1 MPPRTVKKGAASA
14 GSKRNPRST
23 RGSSKSQNP
32 PAEPVEEGVNVKE
45 ASVPVVG
52 AGEEEKWEVSEAVKL
67 DEKPTVELKVV
78 IEEENTGLNLNSR
91 GSDAMRKENLS
102 KESIEEYEKD
112 ERLELDDNE
121 PEEYGGVD
129 YDEKEMGPDELEYEV
144 EEELE
149 EEQDGDEKEGDL
161 SDYEDIHEVEVE
173 GDADGEHPEEEVDHA
188 VLDDREEHDERR
200 EVFQERQK
208 RKEFEVFVGGLDK
221 DATEDDIRK
230 VFSQVGE
237 VVEVRL
243 MMNPQTKK
251 NKGFAFLRFATIEQ
265 AKRAF
270 RELKNPV
277 INGKQCGVTPSQDS
291 DTLFL
296 GNICRTWTKEALKGK
311 LKQYGV
317 DNVEDLT
324 LVEDSNNEG
333 MNRGFAFLEFAS
345 RSDAMDAFK
354 HLQRRDVL
362 FGVDRPAK
370 VSFADSF
377 IDPGDEIM
385 TQLRTIFIDCLPPS
399 WDEDRV
405 RELLKKYGEI
415 EKIELARNMPSA
427 GRKDYGFVTFD
438 THDAAVTCAK
448 SINNTELGEG
458 DIKAKVRARLS
469 RPHQRGRDKHISR
482 DGFRYGRGSRRVV
495 RGSWSRPDPRG
506 FSPRGVRRIINRAPP
521 PSLKRPVGLRDKRPL
536 MTAPTRGRPLTPP
549 PSRSYDRRALAV
561 PYPKSSL
568 KREYDRRDEL
578 PPSRSRGVMDY
589 GSRVVP
595 DRHSSYR
602 EEYSSRNSG
611 YFDLPRSTS
620 RTVARRPYVDDS
632 YAQRFER
639 QPPGYREGRDR
650 DYETMSGSKRPYAVM
665 DDGPPRYVDVG
676 ARHSRA
682 RLDYELAGGSPPYS
696 DAYGDRLGRSNLGYG
711 GSRSSMFGQDSH
723 DLYGSRQGMGY
734 GGGSF
739 SSSDIGGMYSSSGYG
754 GDYMPRGSDV
764 AGSSY
769 TSMYPSR
776 GMDGRSSSFFRFWVG
791 LDLVEYGRQRF
802 ELIVQQENLFLTEV
816 PLRNV
821 TASAFLYL

>member
-91 GSDAMRKENLS
+91 GSDAMRTEENLS

-776 GMDGRSSSFFRFWVG
+776 GMDGRRFRYSG
-791 LDLVEYGRQRF
+791 AAIGCGAYK
-802 ELIVQQENLFLTEV
+802 
-816 PLRNV
+816 
-821 TASAFLYL
+821 AFGFCTHGIG

>member
-1 MPPRTVKKGAASA
+1 MPPRTVKRGAAA
-14 GSKRNPRST
+14 GGPKRMPRST
-23 RGSSKSQNP
+23 RGASKSENP
-32 PAEPVEEGVNVKE
+32 PAEPVHEAVNSKE
-45 ASVPVVG
+45 ASVPV
-52 AGEEEKWEVSEAVKL
+52 EEVVETVKAV
-67 DEKPTVELKVV
+67 EKPTPEQKVV
-78 IEEENTGLNLNSR
+78 IEEKGVAEEENTGLNLNSN
-91 GSDAMRKENLS
+91 GLVAMKKENDS

-121 PEEYGGVD
+121 PEYEAEEYGGVD
-129 YDEKEMGPDELEYEV
+129 YDEKEMDPDEVEDEV
-144 EEELE
+144 EEVIE
-149 EEQDGDEKEGDL
+149 EEQDGED
-161 SDYEDIHEVEVE
+161 EDIHEIEVE
-173 GDADGEHPEEEVDHA
+173 GDADDDEHPREEAEHA
-188 VLDDREEHDERR
+188 DLDDATEHEERHEVVQERR
-200 EVFQERQK
+200 K

-230 VFSQVGE
+230 VFNQVGE
-237 VVEVRL
+237 IVEVRL

-265 AKRAF
+265 AKRAYT
-270 RELKNPV
+270 ELRNPV

-296 GNICRTWTKEALKGK
+296 GNICKTWTKEALKEK
-311 LKQYGV
+311 LKHYGV

-354 HLQRRDVL
+354 RLQRRDVL

-385 TQLRTIFIDCLPPS
+385 AQVRTIFIDCLPPS

-427 GRKDYGFVTFD
+427 DRKDYGFVTFD

-469 RPHQRGRDKHISR
+469 RPHQRGRGKNVGR
-482 DGFRYGRGSRRVV
+482 DSFRSGRGSGRVV
-495 RGSWSRPDPRG
+495 RGSWGRPDSRGFAPRG
-506 FSPRGVRRIINRAPP
+506 MRGISSRAPP
-521 PSLKRPVGLRDKRPL
+521 PCLKRPVGLRDRRPL
-536 MTAPTRGRPLTPP
+536 MSAPARGRPLSPP
-549 PSRSYDRRALAV
+549 PSRSYDRRAPV
-561 PYPKSSL
+561 MPYPKGSL
-568 KREYDRRDEL
+568 KRDYSQRDEL
-578 PPSRSRGVMDY
+578 PRPRSREVMDY
-589 GSRVVP
+589 GSRVFP
-595 DRHSSYR
+595 DRRSIYR

-611 YFDLPRSTS
+611 YFDLPRTTS
-620 RTVARRPYVDDS
+620 RTAARRPYGDDA

-639 QPPGYREGRDR
+639 PPPSYREGRGR
-650 DYETMSGSKRPYAVM
+650 DYDTISGSKRPYPVM
-665 DDGPPRYVDVG
+665 DDVPPRYADDG
-676 ARHSRA
+676 PRHSRA
-682 RLDYELAGGSPPYS
+682 RLDYELAGGAPPYV

-711 GSRSSMFGQDSH
+711 GSRSSISSQDSH
-723 DLYGSRQGMGY
+723 GLYASRQGMGY

-739 SSSDIGGMYSSSGYG
+739 SSSDIGGMYSSSGFG

-764 AGSSY
+764 GGSSY
-769 TSMYPSR
+769 SSMYSSR
-776 GMDGRSSSFFRFWVG
+776 GMGGSSYMGGGGGSG
-791 LDLVEYGRQRF
+791 SY
-802 ELIVQQENLFLTEV
+802 
-816 PLRNV
+816 
-821 TASAFLYL
+821 Y